1 MRLRDLLTGDLMGA
15 LVGSPEAD
23 PLTEK
28 DALQEAR
35 LNEVIFDAVN
45 SRAGLL
51 FDLRGSLQLR
61 TAHTGLLVLGGV
73 ERLSWSSERR
83 HTTRTAW
90 NVVGSLPVNEDGVI
104 NLKLFFFPDAE
115 LTVVARSAAFYA
127 GDVPGLPD
135 TPPDFADSDEAVAV
149 GMASMDSPFEPTQA
163 ILIRPKSLWRCGP
176 ERECGYGRSPLSQCP
191 TRPSWPG

>member
-15 LVGSPEAD
+15 LVGSPEVD

-45 SRAGLL
+45 RRAGLL

-61 TAHTGLLVLGGV
+61 TAHAGLLVLGSV
-73 ERLSWSSERR
+73 EDLNWSSQRR
-83 HTTRTAW
+83 RTTRTAW

-115 LTVVARSAAFYA
+115 LIVVARSAAFYA
-127 GDVPGLPD
+127 GEVPGLPD
-135 TPPDFADSDEAVAV
+135 TPPDFFDSDEAVAA
-149 GMASMDSPFEPTQA
+149 GMASMDSLFEPTQA
-163 ILIRPKSLWRCGP
+163 TLIQPQSLGR
-176 ERECGYGRSPLSQCP
+176 YGHEQ
-191 TRPSWPG
+191 

>member
-1 MRLRDLLTGDLMGA
+1 MRLRDLLTGGMTGA
-15 LVGSPEAD
+15 LVGSPEMD

-35 LNEVIFDAVN
+35 LNEVIFDAANRRV
-45 SRAGLL
+45 GLL

-61 TAHTGLLVLGGV
+61 MAYTGLLVLGGV
-73 ERLSWSSERR
+73 EGLSWNSERR
-83 HTTRTAW
+83 RTTRTAW

-104 NLKLFFFPDAE
+104 SLRLFFFPDAE
-115 LTVVARSAAFYA
+115 LSVVGRSAAFYA

-135 TPPDFADSDEAVAV
+135 TPPDFDGSDEAVAA

-163 ILIRPKSLWRCGP
+163 THIEPQS
-176 ERECGYGRSPLSQCP
+176 
-191 TRPSWPG
+191 

>member
-15 LVGSPEAD
+15 LVGSPEMD

-35 LNEVIFDAVN
+35 LNELIFEAVN
-45 SRAGLL
+45 RRVGLL

-61 TAHTGLLVLGGV
+61 TAHTGLLVFSGV
-73 ERLSWSSERR
+73 EGLSWNSERR
-83 HTTRTAW
+83 LTARTAW

-104 NLKLFFFPDAE
+104 NLRLFFFPDAE
-115 LTVVARSAAFYA
+115 LMVVARSAAFYA

-135 TPPDFADSDEAVAV
+135 TPPDFAGSDEAVAA
-149 GMASMDSPFEPTQA
+149 GMASMDSPFEPTQTT
-163 ILIRPKSLWRCGP
+163 LVERQSL
-176 ERECGYGRSPLSQCP
+176 
-191 TRPSWPG
+191 